1 MTKKYN
7 KIMPFEDNTKVL
19 TQFGQ
24 LPLSVMEFQN
34 EPKWS
39 CSYFEQ
45 DKEEQRR
52 SDDSKYLPGLGMSEF
67 SSAVCEFIVKY
78 WSMRNATI
86 FDPFAGRVTRAVI
99 SSKLKRKYVGLE
111 ISPKTFER
119 SLNHMTKIGLDPN
132 GESEYSP
139 ILFNKDGCKVD
150 CILNESAHLCMTCPP
165 YWNLEEYESCDGQL
179 SDCSTY
185 ESFIENI
192 RHAIGHTR
200 RILKPGGFACWVVG
214 DWRDSGGYRMFT
226 HDVQSMFINYGMIP
240 HDTVII
246 KNNSPFAA
254 FQAYKCACK
263 RITSKIHETIVVF
276 RKPGELDLTGLVKDE
291 INEKANEFFS

>member
-1 MTKKYN
+1 
-7 KIMPFEDNTKVL
+7 MPFEDNTKVL

-24 LPLSVMEFQN
+24 LPLSVMEFTN

-39 CSYFEQ
+39 CAYFEQ
-45 DKEEQRR
+45 DKDEQRR
-52 SDDSKYLPGLGMSEF
+52 SEDSKYLPGLGMSEF

-86 FDPFAGRVTRAVI
+86 IDPFAGRATRAVI
-99 SSKLKRKYVGLE
+99 STKLKRNYIGYEISSKTYNRSKAHFYKLG
-111 ISPKTFER
+111 ISPKLWF
-119 SLNHMTKIGLDPN
+119 G
-132 GESEYSP
+132 
-139 ILFNKDGCKVD
+139 DGCLMENTED
-150 CILNESAHLCMTCPP
+150 NTAHACITCPP
-165 YWNLEEYESCDGQL
+165 YWNLEEYESCEGQL
-179 SDCSTY
+179 SDVKDYSVFL
-185 ESFIENI
+185 SK
-192 RHAIGHTR
+192 IGHCITNVKR
-200 RILKPGGFACWVVG
+200 VLKPGGFVCWVVG

-226 HDVQSMFINYGMIP
+226 HDVIAMFRGQGFVP

-276 RKPGELDLTGLVKDE
+276 RKPGELDTSGLVKDE
-291 INEKANEFFS
+291 INEKANKFFT